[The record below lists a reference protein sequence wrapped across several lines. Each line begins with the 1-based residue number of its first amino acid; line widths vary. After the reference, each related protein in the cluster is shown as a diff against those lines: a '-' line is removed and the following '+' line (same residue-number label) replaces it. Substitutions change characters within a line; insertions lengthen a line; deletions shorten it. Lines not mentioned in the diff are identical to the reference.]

1 MEFQI
6 GIDIDAPAAVVWSV
20 MSDVERWPE
29 WTSSVRHVRRWQRER
44 PFAVGSRALVRQPGL
59 PPAIWTVTSL
69 TPGREF
75 IWKAGLPGWWSV
87 GGHRVDPIGD
97 VPASDSVSSL
107 ANGGQTGGANSG
119 QELDTRRSHAVLTL
133 AFEGLFGRAFAPRLR
148 GLVEDYVTRE
158 AHGLKRQ
165 SEALARRP

>member
-44 PFAVGSRALVRQPGL
+44 PFTVGSRALVRQPGL
-59 PPAIWTVTSL
+59 PPAVWTVTSL

-75 IWKAGLPGWWSV
+75 VWKAGLPGWWSI
-87 GGHRVDPIGD
+87 GGHRVDPIST
-97 VPASDSVSSL
+97 A
-107 ANGGQTGGANSG
+107 ATGQRMDTG
-119 QELDTRRSHAVLTL
+119 RSHAVLTL
-133 AFEGLFGRAFAPRLR
+133 AFDGLLGRRFAPRMR
-148 GLVEDYVTRE
+148 ALVEDYVTRE
-158 AHGLKRQ
+158 AQGLKQ
-165 SEALARRP
+165 FSEALARQ